1 MSVSPTRGC
10 HTPELSLPPSSRTL
24 CQERNAILC
33 DLYGHV
39 LTRIRFLAT
48 LVTNL
53 LTNCCL
59 VDLID
64 MTLAC
69 EDANSKLVD
78 VVTFADVD
86 AEDNVGNSL
95 LQIWKLRFG
104 HKAKLLFKL
113 SAQGLVRSSK
123 LKFRRVWSVCHC

>member
-10 HTPELSLPPSSRTL
+10 RTPELSLPPSSRTL

-39 LTRIRFLAT
+39 LTRIRLLAT
-48 LVTNL
+48 LVTNSVTNL

-64 MTLAC
+64 MTLTC
-69 EDANSKLVD
+69 GEDYSKLVE
-78 VVTFADVD
+78 VVTVSHVGDEKRVD
-86 AEDNVGNSL
+86 NSL
-95 LQIWKLRFG
+95 VQIWNVKLG
-104 HKAKLLFKL
+104 HKVSFLFRL
-113 SAQGLVRSSK
+113 
-123 LKFRRVWSVCHC
+123 